1 MKSTD
6 KTREN
11 GYNFKK
17 KKKKEAELLV
27 NSNRSLV
34 CGNILMANS
43 SDL

>member
-17 KKKKEAELLV
+17 KKKK
-27 NSNRSLV
+27 RQ
-34 CGNILMANS
+34 S
-43 SDL
+43 SYSTPIDL